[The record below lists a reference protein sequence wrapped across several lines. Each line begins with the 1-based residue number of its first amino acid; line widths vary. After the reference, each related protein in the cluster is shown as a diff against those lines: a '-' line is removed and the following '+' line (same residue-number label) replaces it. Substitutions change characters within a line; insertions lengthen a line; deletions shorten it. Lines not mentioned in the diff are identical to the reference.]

1 MNGNMNVKY
10 IRFSYIHDFS
20 PDMDIMYPF
29 LKHILIN
36 MSCQGEGWELYFTL
50 NKLGVFAQQEIRNLF
65 HNPQLTKF
73 MM

>member
-36 MSCQGEGWELYFTL
+36 MSCQGEG
-50 NKLGVFAQQEIRNLF
+50 
-65 HNPQLTKF
+65 
-73 MM
+73 